1 MYFKVDLFEFIAD
14 NIYIIRC
21 ESLQIILKQIFNSN
35 MGFMQFINDV
45 YLFGSIIS

>member
-21 ESLQIILKQIFNSN
+21 ESLQVILKHIFNSN
-35 MGFMQFINDV
+35 MRFI
-45 YLFGSIIS
+45 